1 MKNTMTAPVFVKVNR
16 GKQKNKVKTR
26 FLSLTDLDLYEE
38 EGEIRTAS
46 KIKQVKIK

>member
-38 EGEIRTAS
+38 EEIKTVVRVKHVKS
-46 KIKQVKIK
+46 K